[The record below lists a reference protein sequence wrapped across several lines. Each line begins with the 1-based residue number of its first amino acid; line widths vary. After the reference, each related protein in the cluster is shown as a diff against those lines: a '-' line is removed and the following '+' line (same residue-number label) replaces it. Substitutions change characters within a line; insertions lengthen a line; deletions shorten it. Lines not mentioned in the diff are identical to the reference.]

1 MTIGDA
7 THCPVSGAL
16 FEVTKDSPEI
26 KDMGHTLYFCCG
38 ACVEYFRS
46 HRAEVRERRGY
57 PS

>member
-1 MTIGDA
+1 VTIGDA

-38 ACVEYFRS
+38 ACVEYFRN